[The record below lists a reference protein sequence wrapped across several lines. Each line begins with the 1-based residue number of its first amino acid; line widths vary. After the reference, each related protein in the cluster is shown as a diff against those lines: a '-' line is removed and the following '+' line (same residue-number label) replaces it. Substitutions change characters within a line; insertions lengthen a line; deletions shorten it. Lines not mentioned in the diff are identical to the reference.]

1 VVFFFADTR
10 DTRFFVVTFFAV
22 AFFVVLF
29 RVGFFADRLTAA
41 LPIFTTSSFNCVV
54 FATMTPAVVPTVR
67 ANDVS
72 TPSFL
77 VSIFTQPPS
86 TIQERP
92 VLLEKPNS
100 TMDGSPERLDIAI
113 GW

>member
-1 VVFFFADTR
+1 
-10 DTRFFVVTFFAV
+10 
-22 AFFVVLF
+22 
-29 RVGFFADRLTAA
+29 
-41 LPIFTTSSFNCVV
+41 
-54 FATMTPAVVPTVR
+54 
-67 ANDVS
+67 
-72 TPSFL
+72 L